1 MSTIAENIENV
12 QNRIKR
18 AAEKVGRDAK
28 EIKLVTVTKTVD
40 VNRIKEAVEAGL
52 RIFGEN
58 RVQEAQKKVASY
70 ELRVPSGKI
79 EWHFIGHLQTN
90 KAKYAVQLFD
100 MIHSID
106 STALAEELNKQA
118 AKINK
123 IQDALIEVK
132 LSEEE
137 TKHGVPKNE
146 LMELI
151 ESTKDMKNLNILGLM
166 TIPPFFDDAEKTRP
180 YFRRLREL
188 RDVAVK
194 NGYNLP
200 ELSMGM
206 SHDFEIA
213 IEEGA
218 TMVRIGT
225 AIFGERK

>member
-28 EIKLVTVTKTVD
+28 DIKLVTVTKTVD

-70 ELRVPSGKI
+70 EFRVPSGKI

-90 KAKYAVQLFD
+90 KVKYAVQLFD